1 MKKTISLVLFPG
13 IFFTACENK
22 SDNQEGTESENTTG
36 IKANSESG
44 EEVKN
49 DSKKGPDTDNY
60 LYKSDNGEIL
70 DVTFFEENDKMYL
83 KIKRDLQAGL
93 ILEQTTAS
101 AKGAEYEKENYKWIS
116 QNGEATYSDGKTII
130 KLTVISPL
138 QYSYTDGNEDITI
151 IYFSKDDKR
160 FVTVKKDNEPEITL
174 EQTTAWAKG
183 AEYGKGPVQ
192 WHSQR
197 NTGTLIE
204 DGTKTEFKEKK

>member
-1 MKKTISLVLFPG
+1 MKKTISLVLFLG

-49 DSKKGPDTDNY
+49 DSREGPDTDNY

-101 AKGAEYEKENYKWIS
+101 AKAAEYEKENYKWIS
-116 QNGEATYSDGKTII
+116 QNDEATFSDGKA
-130 KLTVISPL
+130 S
-138 QYSYTDGNEDITI
+138 
-151 IYFSKDDKR
+151 
-160 FVTVKKDNEPEITL
+160 
-174 EQTTAWAKG
+174 
-183 AEYGKGPVQ
+183 
-192 WHSQR
+192 
-197 NTGTLIE
+197 
-204 DGTKTEFKEKK
+204 